1 MAVSFNAVKKNKTL
15 GSFMEHTEEEE

>member
-1 MAVSFNAVKKNKTL
+1 MAVSYNAVKKNKTL